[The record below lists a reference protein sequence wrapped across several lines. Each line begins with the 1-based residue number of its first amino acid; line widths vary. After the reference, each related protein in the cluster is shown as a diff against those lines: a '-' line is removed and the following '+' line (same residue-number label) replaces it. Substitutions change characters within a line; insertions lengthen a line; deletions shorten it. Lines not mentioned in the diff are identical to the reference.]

1 MNSPYALNIQAEND
15 LQKTS
20 LMYLT
25 FTNNQLLSYMC
36 AKLYRTLYTK
46 INLSHMQYYLFSL
59 VKSYYFL
66 MQQKHYPS
74 TILCQRRFYRP
85 NKTNRNTG

>member
-1 MNSPYALNIQAEND
+1 
-15 LQKTS
+15 
-20 LMYLT
+20 MYLT

-74 TILCQRRFYRP
+74 TILCQRPFYRP
-85 NKTNRNTG
+85 KKLTVMQAREGEGEASPALI